1 MGDVKFFGVKN
12 FCDFF
17 LSFFVCINFGSF
29 FFFIFFSAGFFLCSP
44 PRTLKLACDLTVP
57 YLLRTEKY
65 PHII

>member
-29 FFFIFFSAGFFLCSP
+29 FFFYFLFCRFLSV
-44 PRTLKLACDLTVP
+44 LTTKNLEVG
-57 YLLRTEKY
+57 L
-65 PHII
+65 